1 MKSFFK
7 KIALVLTLAMVIGLV
22 PVNTASAAA
31 TPGLKY
37 SSKILYVD
45 GDASGKYDDWCWT
58 PSENT
63 KGYDVS
69 YNVKSGSDLVE
80 VAENGKITATGNAV
94 GKAVVEVTYTSQNS
108 GSSKTANF
116 TVYVK
121 QNATKVKLVNATQ
134 EALKEALMVGAEVT
148 LKAAK
153 TATDY
158 KKGNYGLDNYTK
170 VITDLIRITSDN
182 EEVVKVEGN
191 KLTAVGGGTA
201 NVIVETYQKEGN
213 VVTATASYPVVVK
226 DDTISSV
233 TQISYDTFN
242 LGFGFEAKDTVKKED
257 ITVKN
262 AEGIIQPISEITWDS
277 TGKIATVKMYLEL
290 VNDTV
295 YTVTYQEKTL
305 EFKASVG
312 EVAQVVIIGTDSG
325 NLIADNES
333 TTLNYKLYDANG
345 IEVSKGANA
354 WIEFAIVGTNN
365 YAWIDGENITVFEI
379 GQKVDIKAIYHTG
392 TYNLTTG
399 DEYKVESAPFTLT
412 CVDTVAPTATGTSA
426 YTISQKQKDDADWT
440 NLNKNVSLS
449 DQGSYYL
456 SVKVNLTNGKTAYA
470 NEFTSTDTN
479 KLLIDATTGQLYP
492 VAAGTVSVICKYGNY
507 TTVVTVNVTT
517 ERKAAS
523 ISADRTSIVLTNSE
537 QLDDSAT
544 VTLTVRD
551 QYGAELPAENVDVDK
566 ISSTT
571 NEVTFEKEN
580 GKVTFKGKKVPA
592 GTYTYKLTTQ
602 GKTVVVT
609 ITVKA
614 PNNSLGSIK
623 FAASNIDTKVVSG
636 EALKTMNI
644 SVTQYD
650 TAGTKVSLVSNYKP
664 VITLNG
670 KEIDKAFVKD
680 DSNGTIT
687 ISAAIVTEGAIKKLQ
702 AGTYQVTGK
711 DANGKN
717 IVATSFVV
725 SDSTAAINVK
735 YPAVT
740 AVVGIGANEEEIK
753 NSVLTNCFEVTS
765 DAFTGTQNIQ
775 ISELRIVGDTSKAG
789 KISVLVQ
796 KIHVTDTVNVKDS
809 GETTIKYEVTVNKP
823 VTVTVQ

>member
-1 MKSFFK
+1 M
-7 KIALVLTLAMVIGLV
+7 
-22 PVNTASAAA
+22 
-31 TPGLKY
+31 
-37 SSKILYVD
+37 
-45 GDASGKYDDWCWT
+45 
-58 PSENT
+58 
-63 KGYDVS
+63 
-69 YNVKSGSDLVE
+69 
-80 VAENGKITATGNAV
+80 
-94 GKAVVEVTYTSQNS
+94 
-108 GSSKTANF
+108 
-116 TVYVK
+116 
-121 QNATKVKLVNATQ
+121 
-134 EALKEALMVGAEVT
+134 
-148 LKAAK
+148 
-153 TATDY
+153 
-158 KKGNYGLDNYTK
+158 
-170 VITDLIRITSDN
+170 
-182 EEVVKVEGN
+182 
-191 KLTAVGGGTA
+191 
-201 NVIVETYQKEGN
+201 
-213 VVTATASYPVVVK
+213 
-226 DDTISSV
+226 
-233 TQISYDTFN
+233 
-242 LGFGFEAKDTVKKED
+242 
-257 ITVKN
+257 
-262 AEGIIQPISEITWDS
+262 
-277 TGKIATVKMYLEL
+277 
-290 VNDTV
+290 
-295 YTVTYQEKTL
+295 
-305 EFKASVG
+305 
-312 EVAQVVIIGTDSG
+312 
-325 NLIADNES
+325 
-333 TTLNYKLYDANG
+333 
-345 IEVSKGANA
+345 
-354 WIEFAIVGTNN
+354 
-365 YAWIDGENITVFEI
+365 IDGENITVFEI

-702 AGTYQVTGK
+702 AGTYSICYMNLLNKYRNFTCFVSITNDSQFGNLYILSSCKRITSNFKTICKNRILNFLLISTNTNNCCYSWIFYINCSCRVRYNKTSCNDIFTICIFASYLISTLILTKQVK
-711 DANGKN
+711 
-717 IVATSFVV
+717 FL
-725 SDSTAAINVK
+725 
-735 YPAVT
+735 Y
-740 AVVGIGANEEEIK
+740 
-753 NSVLTNCFEVTS
+753 LFRR
-765 DAFTGTQNIQ
+765 FM
-775 ISELRIVGDTSKAG
+775 
-789 KISVLVQ
+789 
-796 KIHVTDTVNVKDS
+796 
-809 GETTIKYEVTVNKP
+809 
-823 VTVTVQ
+823 